1 MSCLCLVKILIYF
14 IYIHT
19 LYVTWQIDLILGYD
33 NQKYETKSKVV
44 FRIVINELSIELD
57 KHYLFYQNQT

>member
-1 MSCLCLVKILIYF
+1 MPSLCLVKILIYF
-14 IYIHT
+14 IYMHT

-44 FRIVINELSIELD
+44 FQIVINELSIELD
-57 KHYLFYQNQT
+57 KH

>member
-1 MSCLCLVKILIYF
+1 MSCLFLVKILIYF

>member
-1 MSCLCLVKILIYF
+1 MSCLFLVKILIYF

-44 FRIVINELSIELD
+44 FQIVINELSIELD
-57 KHYLFYQNQT
+57 KH

>member
-14 IYIHT
+14 IYNIHT

-44 FRIVINELSIELD
+44 FQIVINELSIELD
-57 KHYLFYQNQT
+57 KH

>member
-1 MSCLCLVKILIYF
+1 MSWLCLVKILIYF
-14 IYIHT
+14 IYILHT

-44 FRIVINELSIELD
+44 FQIVINELSIELD
-57 KHYLFYQNQT
+57 KH

>member
-1 MSCLCLVKILIYF
+1 MD
-14 IYIHT
+14 T

>member
-44 FRIVINELSIELD
+44 FQIVINELSIELD
-57 KHYLFYQNQT
+57 KH

>member
-1 MSCLCLVKILIYF
+1 MSCLCLVQILIYF

-19 LYVTWQIDLILGYD
+19 LYYVTWQIDLILGYD

-44 FRIVINELSIELD
+44 FQIVINELSIELD
-57 KHYLFYQNQT
+57 KH